1 MTTIPAKL
9 VAVSLLLMA
18 AWGSRVSAQQTVPP
32 LTANED
38 AQLHL
43 GEGYNALK
51 QENYDEA
58 VRQFRAALEADPTL
72 VLKARFPLAVAL
84 FEMHKSADAR
94 QEFEAVRR
102 EAGDHPNVLYYLGRL
117 DLDDRNFDIAIRNL
131 QKAAAKPPFPDTAY
145 YLGFAYL
152 KKDDLAS
159 AEKWLKEAE
168 RLDPRDSRIP
178 YQLSSVYRRQGRTEE
193 AQKELALSSELHRRD
208 TEESNLKGECADKLK
223 KGPREEAR
231 KICDQLYDPND
242 AKRLSALGTIYG
254 QYGDPQAALKPL
266 LRAAELEPQSPQTQ
280 YNLALSYFQLNLFEE
295 ARHPLEDALNR
306 WPDLFQLNALY
317 GAVLSKMGDAPGAY
331 QALHHAQNLNPQD
344 SATNDLLYLTTLD
357 LARKAAAAK
366 QDSEALRYLAEAAK
380 LKPVEPAPHRQ
391 MAEIYARQG
400 SNARAAEEQKEAA
413 RLSKSD

>member
-193 AQKELALSSELHRRD
+193 AQKELALSSELRRRD

-280 YNLALSYFQLNLFEE
+280 YNLALSYFQLNLLEE
-295 ARHPLEDALNR
+295 ARHPLEGALKR

-400 SNARAAEEQKEAA
+400 SNARAAAEQKEAA